1 MTAAATRFS
10 LAAVLGLLLVWGG
23 SVLSLTPPA
32 ALAGTVQAGENAAN
46 DTVTDCA
53 TLTAPDDLAGS
64 QQGHGN
70 DHDHSAGRPHAGCCM
85 TACFVLAFEPGR
97 FPATAVVWALA
108 RVALG
113 VDDPQGG
120 RLISPPQRPPR
131 ARV

>member
-23 SVLSLTPPA
+23 SVLSVTPPA

-53 TLTAPDDLAGS
+53 RLTAPDDHAGS

-70 DHDHSAGRPHAGCCM
+70 DHSAGRPHAGCCT
-85 TACFVLAFEPGR
+85 TACFVLAFEPGTL
-97 FPATAVVWALA
+97 PVTAVVWTIA
-108 RVALG
+108 RVAVG
-113 VDDPQGG
+113 GDDPQRG

-131 ARV
+131 A